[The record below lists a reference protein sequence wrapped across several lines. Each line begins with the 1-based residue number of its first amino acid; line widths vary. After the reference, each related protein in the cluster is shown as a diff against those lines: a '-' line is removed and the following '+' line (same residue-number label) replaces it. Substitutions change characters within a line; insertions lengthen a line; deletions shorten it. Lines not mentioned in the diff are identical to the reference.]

1 MLDIMELLE
10 KQFEFNAN
18 LNKKT
23 EDVKNDYTKSDSP
36 SSNKQSNDVQKRRAK
51 ADNKK
56 QRGSYF
62 QDVG

>member
-18 LNKKT
+18 LSKKT

-36 SSNKQSNDVQKRRAK
+36 SSNKQSNDVQKK
-51 ADNKK
+51 
-56 QRGSYF
+56 RGSYF
-62 QDVG
+62 HDVG